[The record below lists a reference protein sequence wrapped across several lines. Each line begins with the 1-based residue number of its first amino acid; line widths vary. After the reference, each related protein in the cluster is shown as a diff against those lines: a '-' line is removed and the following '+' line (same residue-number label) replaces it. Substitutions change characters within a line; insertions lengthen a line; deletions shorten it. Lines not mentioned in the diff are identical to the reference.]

1 MGTLSS
7 ANYIIFRYIREVRA
21 TSFSLRVS
29 AKGIILMKQ
38 KSNIILLSLLGCAL
52 QAMAQPDERGFKK
65 AGDTAT
71 AKGNIYAII
80 VGISDYKLVPDLQY
94 AHKDAQSFESFLL
107 SEGGGKVPATNIET
121 FLNENATRTNV
132 GDAISV
138 LARKAKP
145 GDRVYFFFAGHGDM
159 EDLTQIENGLLLLHN
174 SPNGNYFGMNDD
186 VLEIL
191 DLKRYLS
198 PLAQRGIEMIFIVD
212 ACHSGNLKGGV
223 EGVQQTASALT
234 AAWGKEYKILSCQ
247 PNQLSLES
255 SEWGGGRGLFSLQ
268 LEEGLKGLADMDN
281 NGTVSMFELQSYIQ
295 SNVAKYSEGKQIP
308 LVTGDLSK
316 PISKVNPTILAALK
330 LEKAKNYP
338 ILASANTKGND
349 DKYVDSLDPA
359 GKKLYA
365 SFKSNIAE
373 KRLVAPIDTNAFR
386 DYRLFEKK
394 YPASPLVVQMRRNL
408 AAVLNEKFN
417 GIVSPLLKGQRSYS
431 SREECGLVAI
441 ELDSSMQLL
450 GSQHYMYT
458 NIKARKLFMDAMA
471 LSWALSENEYNAY
484 MKPAVE
490 TSVKLLEQSEQ
501 LEPNAAYTLD
511 ALGVRYI
518 FLYENDKA
526 TKAFQKYLDLRP
538 NDLMARYTLGI
549 TYANLKMYDNAEK
562 IFEELL
568 KENPGW
574 LDVGVKLSD
583 VYLNNKKSKNALAII
598 NAIIDTST
606 LYKGNGYFFKGVYYS
621 RSSMTDSAI
630 YYYNLAKKE
639 MGACDIC
646 DNNIG
651 HNYFVNNQLD
661 SAKKYFRRLLE
672 ADSLNVFA
680 NFNMGTIEVLE
691 GDIGRAFQ
699 SFVKSAVYAPAFMEG
714 YVNNLQLYFGKTYT
728 ATDVKEFKQFKE
740 TQYIFNMQYL
750 SYLSILYGYMRDSA
764 MLNKG
769 TGVQYFFDQA
779 FVYKQHDV
787 YTWYHHACYKSLIK
801 DKQAALASLEN
812 ALRLGYGNYFTL
824 LYDGDLAFVRTA
836 PEFKNLLK
844 KYFPKESAAIN

>member
-1 MGTLSS
+1 MKLKR
-7 ANYIIFRYIREVRA
+7 NF
-21 TSFSLRVS
+21 
-29 AKGIILMKQ
+29 IL
-38 KSNIILLSLLGCAL
+38 LLSLACFL
-52 QAMAQPDERGFKK
+52 QAIAQPDERGFKK

-71 AKGNIYAII
+71 LKGNVYAII

-94 AHKDAQSFESFLL
+94 AHKDAQAFESFLL
-107 SEGGGKVPATNIET
+107 SEGGGKVPVANIET
-121 FLNENATRTNV
+121 FVNGNATRTNV

-255 SEWGGGRGLFSLQ
+255 AEWGGGRGLFSLQ
-268 LEEGLKGLADMDN
+268 LEEGLKGLADNDN

-295 SNVAKYSEGKQIP
+295 TNVAKYSEGKQIP
-308 LVTGDLSK
+308 LVSGDLSK
-316 PISKVNPTILAALK
+316 TISIVNPTILAALK
-330 LEKAKNYP
+330 QEKAKSYP
-338 ILASANTKGND
+338 VLASANTKGND
-349 DKYVDSLDPA
+349 EKYADSLDEA

-365 SFKSNIAE
+365 SFKNNIAE
-373 KRLVAPIDTNAFR
+373 KKLVMPADTNAFR
-386 DYRLFEKK
+386 DYRLFERK
-394 YPASPLVVQMRRNL
+394 YPNNPLIALMRRNL
-408 AAVLNEKFN
+408 GAVLNEKFN
-417 GIVSPLLKGQRSYS
+417 DIVSPLLKGQRSYS
-431 SREECGLVAI
+431 SRESCGLVAI
-441 ELDSSMQLL
+441 ELDSCLQLL
-450 GSQHYMYT
+450 GNQHYMYT
-458 NIKARKLFMDAMA
+458 NIKARKLFMESMA
-471 LSWALSENEYNAY
+471 LTWALSENEYNAY

-490 TSVKLLEQSEQ
+490 TSIKLLEQSEQ

-511 ALGVRYI
+511 ALGVRYT
-518 FLYENDKA
+518 FLYDFDKA

-538 NDLMARYTLGI
+538 NDLTARYSLGI
-549 TYANLKMYDNAEK
+549 TYSNLKMFDNAEK

-574 LDVGVKLSD
+574 LDVGIKLSD
-583 VYLNNKKSKNALAII
+583 VYLNNKKPAKSLAII
-598 NAIIDTST
+598 NSIIDTSA
-606 LYKGNGYFFKGVYYS
+606 LYKGNGYFFKGVYFS
-621 RSSMTDSAI
+621 RSSMHDSAI

-651 HNYFVNNQLD
+651 HNYFVNNKLD
-661 SAKKYFRRLLE
+661 SAKKYFRKLLA

-691 GDIGRAFQ
+691 GDIGKAFQ

-728 ATDVKEFKQFKE
+728 VTDGKEYKQFKE

-750 SYLSILYGYMRDSA
+750 SYLSILYGYIRDSA
-764 MLNKG
+764 LLNKG
-769 TGVQYFFDQA
+769 TGVQYFFDQV

-801 DKQAALASLEN
+801 DKEAALASLDN

-824 LYDGDLAFVRTA
+824 LYDKDLSFIRST
-836 PEFKNLLK
+836 PEFKNLIR
-844 KYFPKESAAIN
+844 KYFPNESAGSN